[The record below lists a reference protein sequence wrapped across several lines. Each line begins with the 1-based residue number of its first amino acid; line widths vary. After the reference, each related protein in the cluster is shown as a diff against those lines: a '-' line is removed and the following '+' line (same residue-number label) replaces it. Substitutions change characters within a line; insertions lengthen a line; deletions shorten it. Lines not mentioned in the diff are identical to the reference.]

1 MRLVDAELDVKLR
14 SDYTNKIFFRIFGPV
29 EFIDSRSADLL
40 VTVALHH
47 ACVKFF
53 GS

>member
-14 SDYTNKIFFRIFGPV
+14 SHHTINFFRLFGPV
-29 EFIDSRSADLL
+29 ELINSRNADLGAN
-40 VTVALHH
+40 VALHH

>member
-14 SDYTNKIFFRIFGPV
+14 SDYTINFFRIFGPV
-29 EFIDSRSADLL
+29 EFIDSRSAELL

>member
-1 MRLVDAELDVKLR
+1 MRLVDSELDVKLR
-14 SDYTNKIFFRIFGPV
+14 SDYTINFFRIFGPV
-29 EFIDSRSADLL
+29 KFINSRNADLL

-47 ACVKFF
+47 AFVKFF